1 MQQFL
6 WWVHWHQGSI
16 TESVW
21 IWGWNTFTCKHY
33 IDSFIKSDLQIL
45 PLSPLPLSLPPPSLP
60 LCVQSRLSAVSD
72 PVTTT
77 MVCWRSA
84 WNVLRFVADTLHNV
98 PTTVSVSTACNT
110 THEHEYYYTRK
121 SNSKAAL
128 FYPGETKSVFFL
140 SPAPGPATSPLLT
153 SKPLR
158 VTSHLPTS
166 SDLSTPVLA
175 ESPTL
180 LLYSLLALS
189 LLLLFSSLSI
199 ALTVILRR
207 YRTKASHLAVKTVKQ
222 NHRRH
227 KQHGEEVGRSPGKAI
242 QTSRGKTVFFF
253 LNWGFTFSSTVW
265 ADLKVFLLLYRQNL
279 SLFNLNFLFFRLTS
293 GFF

>member
-1 MQQFL
+1 MGGRCPEGQFKDSLLRKCAHCNLICQQKPVVNKCSSFC
-6 WWVHWHQGSI
+6 
-16 TESVW
+16 ESAQCRQRP
-21 IWGWNTFTCKHY
+21 GHY
-33 IDSFIKSDLQIL
+33 YDGLLKKCVKCAEVCGRHPAQCSDH
-45 PLSPLPLSLPPPSLP
+45 
-60 LCVQSRLSAVSD
+60 CV
-72 PVTTT
+72 T
-77 MVCWRSA
+77 
-84 WNVLRFVADTLHNV
+84 
-98 PTTVSVSTACNT
+98 
-110 THEHEYYYTRK
+110 
-121 SNSKAAL
+121 
-128 FYPGETKSVFFL
+128 
-140 SPAPGPATSPLLT
+140 PGPATSPLLT

-242 QTSRGKTVFFF
+242 QTSRDTAAASD
-253 LNWGFTFSSTVW
+253 LYADSEPLSESSPTETCVCVHCFP
-265 ADLKVFLLLYRQNL
+265 DLKALGQGHDRPPRTQSSLYEKNKPLWRNESLHTSENQDLGGGDGTEMNSICSLKNISVFHKEWKA
-279 SLFNLNFLFFRLTS
+279 
-293 GFF
+293 